1 MIKSLKQHAAE
12 ALARLKTGTLTG
24 TTDGQLR
31 EQEAVIWGSIA
42 LVSQDMAEGSR
53 QWEQEADTIRGLLQ
67 ELGTIRIEQ
76 ERREQQRYGR

>member
-12 ALARLKTGTLTG
+12 ALTRLKTGTLTD
-24 TTDGQLR
+24 TKDDQLR
-31 EQEAVIWGSIA
+31 EREAVIWGSIA
-42 LVSQDMAEGSR
+42 IVSQDMAEGSR

-76 ERREQQRYGR
+76 ERRERRK